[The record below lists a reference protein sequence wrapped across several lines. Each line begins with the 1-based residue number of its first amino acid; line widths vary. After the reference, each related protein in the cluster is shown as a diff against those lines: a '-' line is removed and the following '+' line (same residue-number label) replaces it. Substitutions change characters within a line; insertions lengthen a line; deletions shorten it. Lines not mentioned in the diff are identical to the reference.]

1 MEVSSNPNL
10 TFREIFAEFLGLLM
24 YSFFEGYTFFLGVN
38 SLNTVLGTAVLVVSI
53 FTILYWMKRGVSACH
68 FNPIIT
74 IAILLEKKISI
85 TKAGIYMLAQI
96 LGSYVGALM
105 LLFFVP
111 TNFEEMAQEG
121 NVMAGCP
128 HLNNDFSPIAGMI
141 VELLGGMMLTFV
153 YLCVFSNP
161 NIQTYTPCVASIYGV
176 FKMAASIVTGAAL
189 DPFRYFGP
197 ALVALELEDF
207 YVYLFPPVIGA
218 IIAVFLFRFLIK
230 GSENEDDEDTESR
243 MDLVESEDL
252 EVEEG
257 KIKAE

>member
-1 MEVSSNPNL
+1 
-10 TFREIFAEFLGLLM
+10 M
-24 YSFFEGYTFFLGVN
+24 YTFFEGYTFFLGVN
-38 SLNTVLGTAVLVVSI
+38 SLTTVIGSAVAVTSI
-53 FTILYWMKRGVSACH
+53 FTILYWMKRGVSSCH

-111 TNFEEMAQEG
+111 TNFEEMADAG
-121 NVMAGCP
+121 NVLAGCP
-128 HLNNDFSPIAGMI
+128 HLNDEFSPVAGMI
-141 VELLGGMMLTFV
+141 VELFGGLMLTFV
-153 YLCVFSNP
+153 YLCIFSNP
-161 NIQTYTPCVASIYGV
+161 KMDTYTPCVAAVYGM
-176 FKMAASIVTGAAL
+176 FKMAASTVTGAAL

-197 ALVALELEDF
+197 ALVSLKLLDF
-207 YVYLFPPVIGA
+207 YVYLFPPVLGA
-218 IIAVFLFRFLIK
+218 VLAVFLYRFLVK
-230 GSENEDDEDTESR
+230 SQDDDDGDDTESR
-243 MDLVESEDL
+243 MDLVDNESV

>member
-1 MEVSSNPNL
+1 MEVSSNPSL
-10 TFREIFAEFLGLLM
+10 TFREIFAEFLALLM

-38 SLNTVLGTAVLVVSI
+38 SLTTVIGSSVSVVSI
-53 FTILYWMKRGVSACH
+53 FTILYWMKRGISSCH

-74 IAILLEKKISI
+74 IAVLLENKISI

-111 TNFEEMAQEG
+111 TNFEEMAEEG

-128 HLNNDFSPIAGMI
+128 HLNNDFSPVAGMI

-161 NIQTYTPCVASIYGV
+161 KIETYSPCVASIYGI

-197 ALVALELEDF
+197 ALVSLKLGDF
-207 YVYLFPPVIGA
+207 YVYLFPPVLGA
-218 IIAVFLFRFLIK
+218 VLAVFLYRFLIK
-230 GSENEDDEDTESR
+230 GGEEDENDDTESR
-243 MDLVESEDL
+243 MDLVDNESV